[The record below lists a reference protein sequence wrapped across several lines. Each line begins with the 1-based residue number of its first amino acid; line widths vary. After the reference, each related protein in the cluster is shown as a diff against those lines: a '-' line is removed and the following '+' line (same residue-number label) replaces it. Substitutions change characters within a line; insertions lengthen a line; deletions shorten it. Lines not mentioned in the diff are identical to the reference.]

1 MSKFCFIEYFH
12 FSWYS
17 VMKTNF
23 IKLETVA
30 ADEQRRQHM
39 QEEIERMEKGETAQD
54 EKLSENAPNDNK

>member
-1 MSKFCFIEYFH
+1 
-12 FSWYS
+12 
-17 VMKTNF
+17 MKTNF

-54 EKLSENAPNDNK
+54 EKLLENAPNDNK